1 MVEKSTNEATVPK
14 TVDPPNN
21 AAREL
26 LQLIVSH
33 VFKKYCCTRKQAVS
47 ISRCT
52 ATKESN

>member
-1 MVEKSTNEATVPK
+1 MAEKSTNEATVPK